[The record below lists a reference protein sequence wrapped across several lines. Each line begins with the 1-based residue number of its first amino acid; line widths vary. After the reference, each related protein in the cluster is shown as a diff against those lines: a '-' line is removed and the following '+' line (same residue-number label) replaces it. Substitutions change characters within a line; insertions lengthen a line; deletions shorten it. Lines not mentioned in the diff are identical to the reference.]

1 MSDVFS
7 IYGKIGADSA
17 DFDKAIGNATDSLSK
32 WGIDLGVMYDKG
44 SSFFKSFG
52 VDIDKFAGQ
61 LGTTGPALA
70 GLVGGA
76 AVGVTAI
83 TKIIGVTQD
92 LAKEWAGD
100 EVAALRFNAAIESS
114 GVMSVGASERL
125 TELSESMATM
135 TGMAISATQ
144 ETIAMLVATGRNETE
159 INKMTTAAEGLS
171 VATGTT
177 LDAALTQINM
187 TFSGS
192 IGRLGKMTPALAEL
206 SDEELKN
213 GGAVDLLLKQYGSL
227 ADTLKDSTDVS
238 LKNNANA
245 WGELTSSMGKVSEE
259 FIKPIRDMITQVV
272 LGIAANET
280 LTAGIG
286 TLGIALVGGGVAI
299 GTFKLAVMA
308 LNTTALFGPL
318 GVIAGLLAVTAALV
332 AFNEKGKKIA
342 EETASLWEIDP
353 LAKIEE
359 STKKLAQAQQ
369 MVNLA
374 YKQANELSGN
384 EKKYALARA
393 DEAARKY
400 LVMKAD
406 LEYQKKYAEGT
417 KLIAKFDKEN
427 ADADAKAA
435 KEKADAEAA
444 NIKQIDGRKAAEKIY
459 RDTVL
464 LTEQSV
470 KAKYKTEKEGAA
482 DNQKAVEKYIDAL
495 IGLGYTF
502 DDTSSIG
509 GKALNDL
516 VLKLNDS
523 KDGANRVSV
532 AFAGVGDTLNLGV
545 LPAFADFGIVLT
557 SIDPEPVV
565 QMSNKIISMEEAM
578 RLVPAAM
585 VEMKPTS
592 DLKDAWDE
600 FTADMKTKGESW
612 TGTFLAIGNVI
623 TSSIGAGLIKVG
635 ESLVTGAGWNEFG
648 TIALKALASVLEAL
662 GAQLAAMA
670 VWKMFVEKDVA
681 GGLMLAAGAAA
692 AFVAAGAASAMAAVS
707 QKASDAVKS
716 VKSLSQALDFSAHSA
731 GDVIKKMAGFPDIT
745 AQMIEDEKTLAFFQ
759 DSKIKS
765 MNEVHRLTGQDVGDW
780 GVGLG
785 MAKSALNFDLFQI
798 DLLNKKIADAVAY
811 KSKVIQNANDALLIS
826 MNAVNAETKASYELF
841 TDADQAGIAFR
852 SILVSLGN
860 AALSFAQSL
869 QNVGTEISS
878 NLIDAL
884 SKGLSE
890 SDFLQSMKD
899 YILNAVVQ
907 AAVYTDEVKLRM
919 GRIGQAIAAG
929 IANGFTSEGGL
940 QSIKDDLSGLYY
952 SVNASSGMAKA
963 LVNEVFTGYASGTD
977 YASAGY
983 HMVGEQGPERVYLP
997 QGARVTNAVNTAN
1010 GLGGSSKN
1018 VTLAPV
1024 FNSPKAMNQI
1034 EQMRALKQYQRDM
1047 AFKGVI

>member
-1 MSDVFS
+1 
-7 IYGKIGADSA
+7 
-17 DFDKAIGNATDSLSK
+17 
-32 WGIDLGVMYDKG
+32 
-44 SSFFKSFG
+44 
-52 VDIDKFAGQ
+52 
-61 LGTTGPALA
+61 
-70 GLVGGA
+70 
-76 AVGVTAI
+76 
-83 TKIIGVTQD
+83 
-92 LAKEWAGD
+92 
-100 EVAALRFNAAIESS
+100 
-114 GVMSVGASERL
+114 
-125 TELSESMATM
+125 
-135 TGMAISATQ
+135 
-144 ETIAMLVATGRNETE
+144 
-159 INKMTTAAEGLS
+159 
-171 VATGTT
+171 
-177 LDAALTQINM
+177 
-187 TFSGS
+187 
-192 IGRLGKMTPALAEL
+192 
-206 SDEELKN
+206 
-213 GGAVDLLLKQYGSL
+213 
-227 ADTLKDSTDVS
+227 
-238 LKNNANA
+238 
-245 WGELTSSMGKVSEE
+245 
-259 FIKPIRDMITQVV
+259 
-272 LGIAANET
+272 
-280 LTAGIG
+280 
-286 TLGIALVGGGVAI
+286 
-299 GTFKLAVMA
+299 
-308 LNTTALFGPL
+308 
-318 GVIAGLLAVTAALV
+318 
-332 AFNEKGKKIA
+332 
-342 EETASLWEIDP
+342 
-353 LAKIEE
+353 
-359 STKKLAQAQQ
+359 
-369 MVNLA
+369 
-374 YKQANELSGN
+374 
-384 EKKYALARA
+384 
-393 DEAARKY
+393 
-400 LVMKAD
+400 

-417 KLIAKFDKEN
+417 TLIAKAAKEK

-444 NIKQIDGRKAAEKIY
+444 NIKQIAGRKAAEKIY

-470 KAKYKTEKEGAA
+470 KVKYKTEKEGAA

-516 VLKLNDS
+516 VLKLNAS
-523 KDGANRVSV
+523 KDGANKVSV
-532 AFAGVGDTLNLGV
+532 AFAGVGDTLNIGV

-557 SIDPEPVV
+557 SIDPEPIV
-565 QMSNKIISMEEAM
+565 QISNKIISMEEAM

-585 VEMKPTS
+585 EEMNPTS
-592 DLKDAWDE
+592 DLQDAWDE

-612 TGTFLAIGNVI
+612 KGTFTAIGNII

-670 VWKMFVEKDVA
+670 VWKIFVEKDVA

-707 QKASDAVKS
+707 KKASDAAKS
-716 VKSLSQALDFSAHSA
+716 VNSLSQALDFSANSA
-731 GDVIKKMAGFPDIT
+731 GDVIKKMAGFSDIT
-745 AQMIEDEKTLAFFQ
+745 AQRIADEKALAFFQ
-759 DSKIKS
+759 ASKIKS
-765 MNEVHRLTGQDVGDW
+765 MNEIDRLTGQNLNDW
-780 GVGLG
+780 GMGLAT
-785 MAKSALNFDLFQI
+785 AKSALNFDLFQI

-841 TDADQAGIAFR
+841 IDADQAGIAFR

-919 GRIGQAIAAG
+919 GRIGQAIADG
-929 IANGFTSEGGL
+929 IASGFTSEGGL

-952 SVNASSGMAKA
+952 SVNASSGLARALVKEVFTDADQDEANAEKKRIEDIANAQRKADEEKATASRTLAEYKMKWYETSLSSSQLLIRQMDEEIAKA
-963 LVNEVFTGYASGTD
+963 KELGASDETVGEINLYYSGKIIKATEDEAKAMKTVTTEVKETVIELSALEKMSKSFSESFTSAGSDIASKLISGLSGGLGKSDFMKTMKEYIMNIVIQTAVFTDAIKSKMESIGKAIADGISGGLNAVELIGIKSELESLYAQASATSKTATALVDSVFTGYASGTD

-1024 FNSPKAMNQI
+1024 FNSPRAMNQI
-1034 EQMRALKQYQRDM
+1034 DQMRALKQYQRDM